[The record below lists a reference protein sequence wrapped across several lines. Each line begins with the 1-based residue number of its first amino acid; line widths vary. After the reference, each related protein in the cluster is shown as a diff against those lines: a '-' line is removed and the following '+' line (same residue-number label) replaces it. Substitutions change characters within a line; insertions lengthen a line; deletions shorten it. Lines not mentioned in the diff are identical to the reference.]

1 MARPTGSRAPSCW
14 PCTPSSRWGSSSLAD
29 LAFMLIMAVWGS
41 SFAILPSPLRGSPAS
56 PLALV
61 SVRMTLASALLFGFM
76 LATPSGR
83 AQLRGI
89 RGALLRDGA
98 FAGVLL
104 GLGFLFQTEGLS
116 RTTASRS
123 GFLTGTLVVL
133 TPLIEF
139 AFFRKRPAPP
149 ALAGV
154 LLAFAGMTAL
164 SAPWS
169 DAAQATATGDA
180 LTLLCAG
187 GFAGQIVVRGR
198 VAARHPV
205 LPLLL
210 LQLATTGA
218 VAAVAGP
225 LVERQHFSGEPR
237 LWLALVYLA
246 VFATLLAFGIQTWA
260 QKILPPVRVAL
271 ISSLEPVF
279 AALWAAVLIGER
291 LTGRELLGGVLIVFG
306 VVVGEVG
313 AAFRALKRAV
323 Q

>member
-1 MARPTGSRAPSCW
+1 M
-14 PCTPSSRWGSSSLAD
+14 AD
-29 LAFMLIMAVWGS
+29 LALTLIMAVWGS
-41 SFAILPSPLRGSPAS
+41 SFAILRSLLGRSSAS
-56 PLALV
+56 PLLLV
-61 SVRMTLASALLFGFM
+61 AVRMGIACALLAGFM
-76 LATPSGR
+76 LGTKAGR
-83 AQLRGI
+83 AQLRAL
-89 RGALLRDGA
+89 RGGLLRDGV
-98 FAGVLL
+98 FAGALL

-180 LTLLCAG
+180 LTLLCAVV
-187 GFAGQIVVRGR
+187 FAGQIVVLGR

-210 LQLATTGA
+210 LQLATTFA

-279 AALWAAVLIGER
+279 AALWAALLIGER
-291 LTGRELLGGVLIVFG
+291 LTLRELLGGSLIVVG

-323 Q
+323 G